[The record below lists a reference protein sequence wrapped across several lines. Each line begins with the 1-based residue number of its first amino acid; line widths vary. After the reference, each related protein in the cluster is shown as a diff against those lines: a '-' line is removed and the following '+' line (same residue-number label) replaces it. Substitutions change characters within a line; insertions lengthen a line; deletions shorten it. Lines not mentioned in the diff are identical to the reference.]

1 MLLLVNNVHEEND
14 EETRLTKFSK
24 RACNLHLCFNFALML
39 DENVLIFSRSEVYIF
54 FIYISYVVS

>member
-54 FIYISYVVS
+54 FIYISFVVS